1 VERSAGASFRSIPE
15 LAWIADDNVMSVEAH
30 REYIGQGTSWVAV
43 FNGRLVGFLCAER
56 TGEDLHI
63 WELAVHQAC
72 QGQGIG
78 RRLIETAV
86 EHARA
91 SSVESV
97 TLTTFR
103 DVPWNEPFYQR
114 IGFKTL
120 DIAETGARLERI
132 LAKEVGLGLPGERRC
147 AMRLT
152 TATEEQPK

>member
-15 LAWIADDNVMSVEAH
+15 LAWIADDNVMAVEAH
-30 REYIGQGTSWVAV
+30 SKYIRQGTSWVAALD
-43 FNGRLVGFLCAER
+43 GRPVGFLCAER
-56 TGEDLHI
+56 SAEDLHV
-63 WELAVHQAC
+63 WELAVHQDC

-91 SSVESV
+91 SRAESV

-114 IGFKTL
+114 LGFKTL
-120 DIAETGARLERI
+120 DMTDMGSRLKRI

-152 TATEEQPK
+152 MATEVQPT